1 MARSIDQVQR
11 EYINESAFDRL
22 GNSSTDYLSA
32 REAPTTNRV
41 LVALVG
47 DFILAVQENVKRLN
61 KVDTGKLT
69 AGASVGKLTENA
81 GDFSI
86 TAGYDKSH
94 PAAKY
99 ASFVNQGVQGF
110 ISEQPADSPFKFKS
124 AYPKPNGVMVT
135 AIQKWIKRNAI
146 ASRRE
151 DQKFELSA
159 LQEKRKSVAELNTGR
174 KTAFLIAAKIKQRGL
189 PKTNFFTDPVR
200 EYFGEDFARAMGKAF
215 LQDVQIYMQQTI
227 NPINEQNK

>member
-1 MARSIDQVQR
+1 MARSAEKIQEQF
-11 EYINESAFDRL
+11 INESAFDRL
-22 GNSSTDYLSA
+22 GAEETEFLSA
-32 REAPTTNRV
+32 REAPTTTRV
-41 LVALVG
+41 LVEWVG
-47 DFILAVQENVKRLN
+47 DFILAVQANVKRLN
-61 KVDTGKLT
+61 KVDTGKLAT
-69 AGASVGKLTENA
+69 GASVGKLTENA

-86 TAGYDKSH
+86 TAGYDKNH

-151 DQKFELSA
+151 DQKFDLSA
-159 LQEKRKSVAELNTGR
+159 LQEKRKAVAELNTGR

-189 PKTNFFTDPVR
+189 PKTDFFTDPVR
-200 EYFGEDFARAMGKAF
+200 EYFGDDFARAMGKAF
-215 LQDVQIYMQQTI
+215 LQDVQIYIQQAI
-227 NPINEQNK
+227 KPINEQNK